1 MKTKHILARV
11 RVTKLKALGFL
22 ALTIAVS
29 SGMNAA
35 MIVSDQ
41 FSFGYGKDNNTSG
54 LPWTL
59 KTGGGTTSNT
69 IGNFTFTPTVE
80 SGIYASNGPI
90 FNNNRVL
97 TNGITNASSTA
108 GNTGTWSMSVTGSYT
123 GTTPADAAANP
134 NFRITLIIEN
144 ISIYATS
151 YGNPAPPNNLLAWTE
166 TTAGHMSSSEPIT
179 LIYAGSTAANLNTA
193 ANFLPLA
200 WNPDDFLIAGTTS
213 TRSFGFLTDTIRP
226 IDGFEITGRIEITY
240 DAIPEPS
247 TTALGLLGL
256 ATISFLFFR
265 KRRPTA

>member
-1 MKTKHILARV
+1 MKAKHIRARV
-11 RVTKLKALGFL
+11 RATKLNALGIL

-29 SGMNAA
+29 SNVTAA

-69 IGNFTFTPTVE
+69 IGDFTFTPTVE

-108 GNTGTWSMSVTGSYT
+108 GNTGTWSMSVTGSYA
-123 GTTPADAAANP
+123 GTPADAAENP
-134 NFRITLIIEN
+134 NFRITLIIES
-144 ISIYATS
+144 ISIYAAS

-193 ANFLPLA
+193 TNFRQLV
-200 WNPDDFLIAGTTS
+200 WNPDDFLIDGTTS
-213 TRSFGFLTDTIRP
+213 ARSFGFLTDTIRP

-240 DAIPEPS
+240 DTIPEPS
-247 TTALGLLGL
+247 TTALGVLGL
-256 ATISFLFFR
+256 ATVSFLFFR
-265 KRRPTA
+265 NRRQSA